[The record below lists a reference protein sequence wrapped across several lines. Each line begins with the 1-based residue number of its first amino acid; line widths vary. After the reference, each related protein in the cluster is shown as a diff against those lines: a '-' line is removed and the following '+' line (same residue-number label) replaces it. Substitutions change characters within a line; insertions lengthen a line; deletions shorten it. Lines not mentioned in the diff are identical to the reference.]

1 MTSVYVFPT
10 FVSTLKWE
18 NFTPQKKLVQNSED
32 FKNCQKHL
40 EITYLSKD
48 NYQEKTFLFQWQP
61 TDKGI
66 FQSYE
71 NCIASNNVKL
81 ELVMWNLKDTTVKLN
96 KLQSIDDTSTNGNK
110 EKGHSLQTIFCAI
123 QDINKSVWW
132 EDDVHAP
139 VKENVTLSWAAI
151 QKNPD
156 LKLKA
161 KIPWLICPVVN
172 QFLLC
177 WLHAK
182 LLRSYLKANPP
193 EKPTFETN
201 LENEISIFLILDKV
215 KTLENFSDAIPE
227 NFKHALNNEILHHLC
242 TVYIWYAAFIK
253 KQPGNNA
260 AHAVPFFS
268 SAADHT
274 ETGSKLK
281 YTLSPKIFTN
291 EFCTKINSEYK
302 KLHEEALFCGYKAVE
317 TICIDTIQNYASKNE
332 RIQKNI
338 SLDFLNNTLKKYD
351 FVPKEQTLLY

>member
-110 EKGHSLQTIFCAI
+110 EKGHSLQSIFCAI

-268 SAADHT
+268 SAAGHT

-281 YTLSPKIFTN
+281 HTLSPKIFTN

-302 KLHEEALFCGYKAVE
+302 KTHEEALFCGYRAVE
-317 TICIDTIQNYASKNE
+317 TNCIDTIQNYASKNE

-338 SLDFLNNTLKKYD
+338 SLDFLNNTLKKYE